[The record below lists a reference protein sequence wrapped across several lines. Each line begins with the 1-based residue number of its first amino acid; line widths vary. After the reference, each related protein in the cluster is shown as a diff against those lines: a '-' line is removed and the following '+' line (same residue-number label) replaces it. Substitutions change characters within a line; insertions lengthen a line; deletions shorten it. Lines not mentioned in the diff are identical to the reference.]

1 MPTLRTLLQKKEA
14 RKRNLQFHILASV
27 ALNPNMRLVKLDS
40 SYIGLIEIHDEYCKS
55 RGFGREEP
63 TLLWQE
69 KLRAYYKAKGLDA
82 NKEDEIPIKE
92 IQHVRLET
100 KAEVETKYIPRTVL
114 SNVSATLISL
124 SFLPLIF
131 CCLVHEA
138 DNEGQLLAVDDAEA
152 VHAADSHDGVPH
164 ALHVPQYSPA

>member
-1 MPTLRTLLQKKEA
+1 
-14 RKRNLQFHILASV
+14 
-27 ALNPNMRLVKLDS
+27 MRLVKLDS

-114 SNVSATLISL
+114 SNVSA
-124 SFLPLIF
+124 
-131 CCLVHEA
+131 
-138 DNEGQLLAVDDAEA
+138 
-152 VHAADSHDGVPH
+152 DSHRSVSYH
-164 ALHVPQYSPA
+164 SYSVV